1 MAGDQIPS
9 RYPYL
14 ISVRGGRPVPARKD
28 GSFYVCAYETF
39 LGLWWSRREVTELE
53 YDPHR
58 DFYREQRQAYLDA
71 HPEAAKAPATAAHPT
86 PVKPEPTPAA
96 SPDLTDEAPV
106 LWERVSS
113 RRWPAPRH
121 PGTPGQR
128 RRPSPEWG
136 GDRGRRR

>member
-1 MAGDQIPS
+1 MADEKTPS

-39 LGLWWSRREVTELE
+39 LGLWWSRREVTVLD

-58 DFYREQRQAYLDA
+58 DFNREQRHAYLDA
-71 HPEAAKAPATAAHPT
+71 HPEAANDPATAAIAT
-86 PVKPEPTPAA
+86 PVQPEQLPAA
-96 SPDLTDEAPV
+96 SSDLTDEAPV

-113 RRWPAPRH
+113 RRVARPGPRRDAGPAA
-121 PGTPGQR
+121 
-128 RRPSPEWG
+128 S
-136 GDRGRRR
+136 RGLGVGW

>member
-1 MAGDQIPS
+1 MADDQIPS

-14 ISVRGGRPVPARKD
+14 INVRGGRPVPARKD

-39 LGLWWSRREVTELE
+39 LGLWWSQREVSVLE

-71 HPEAAKAPATAAHPT
+71 HPEAAKTPATAAHTT
-86 PVKPEPTPAA
+86 PVQPEPTPAA

-106 LWERVSS
+106 LWERVAS
-113 RRWPAPRH
+113 RPVARPAPPRH
-121 PGTPGQR
+121 TGPPASPQPGVG
-128 RRPSPEWG
+128 W
-136 GDRGRRR
+136 

>member
-1 MAGDQIPS
+1 MADDETPS

-39 LGLWWSRREVTELE
+39 LGLWWSRREVTVLE

-71 HPEAAKAPATAAHPT
+71 HPEAANYPAAAPITT
-86 PVKPEPTPAA
+86 PVQPEPTPAA
-96 SPDLTDEAPV
+96 STDLTDDPPA
-106 LWERVSS
+106 LWERVAS
-113 RRWPAPRH
+113 RPVAHPTPPRDAAPPASRH
-121 PGTPGQR
+121 PGFG
-128 RRPSPEWG
+128 W
-136 GDRGRRR
+136 